1 MLNERD
7 TVKLRAFCE
16 QLKCSESTIRNDL
29 AYLEKEKQ
37 LRRVFGG
44 AVRADTSPYS
54 LINLQNRETIFLVE
68 KQSIAKYVADNMLK
82 PNQTIILDAGSTN
95 AQIAKIILERNLTI
109 TVLTAS
115 LTIGHILSNA
125 ENVTLYLFGG
135 FYYSDRGF
143 FYDSHIDQFIESI
156 RADIYFLSVN
166 GITPEAKFTITGQDE
181 TKIKS
186 LLIGIASKTVVVA
199 DHSKLNRSA
208 MKIVADFNSVDS
220 LITDKQ
226 ADPIFVMGLE
236 DHGIDVIL
244 AD

>member
-1 MLNERD
+1 MGIAS
-7 TVKLRAFCE
+7 V
-16 QLKCSESTIRNDL
+16 
-29 AYLEKEKQ
+29 
-37 LRRVFGG
+37 
-44 AVRADTSPYS
+44 TSS
-54 LINLQNRETIFLVE
+54 
-68 KQSIAKYVADNMLK
+68 
-82 PNQTIILDAGSTN
+82 
-95 AQIAKIILERNLTI
+95 
-109 TVLTAS
+109 
-115 LTIGHILSNA
+115 A

-143 FYDSHIDQFIESI
+143 FYDTHIDQFIESI

-166 GITPEAKFTITGQDE
+166 GVTPEAKFTITGQDE

-220 LITDKQ
+220 LVTDKH
-226 ADPIFVMGLE
+226 ADPIFVQGLA
-236 DHGIDVIL
+236 DHGINVIL